1 MYRGYKIVANTAAGR
16 RRYMQYL
23 VPLVLACD
31 EIDRYDIWINTH
43 NGADIEFFKRL
54 AEEFPK
60 VNLVWQPD
68 GLVDGIRSINAFY
81 RQCVDDDSIYFK
93 LDDDLL
99 WIEPGGLKRM
109 IDFRIDNPDY
119 FLVTPLVINN
129 ALSTYLLEVCDRIK
143 LDGYYNSDAAHPV
156 LWRSGD
162 FAAQL
167 HRWFIDGYL
176 STGEWERLHVGA
188 HPVSMIRF
196 SINAILW
203 FGRDLRAI
211 GGEVPG
217 DDEEFLSVL
226 HPARTG
232 RTSCWNGDVV
242 ASHFAFYPQRASL
255 DALGILDEYGEI
267 LHRQYEADPAIRD
280 IDAKVR
286 RILVSVD
293 AAEPELMK
301 RPSPY
306 RSVPKLKNREKWK
319 RSFMK
324 RYNKLKKAFGGTRRP
339 CHIIR

>member
-31 EIDRYDIWINTH
+31 EIDRYDIWVNTH

-54 AEEFPK
+54 AEEYPK
-60 VNLVWQPD
+60 INLVWQPD

-81 RQCVDDDSIYFK
+81 RQCVDEDSIYFK

-109 IDFRIDNPDY
+109 IDFRIDHPDY

-129 ALSTYLLEVCDRIK
+129 ALSTYLLEVCYRIK

-176 STGEWERLHVGA
+176 STGEWEKLHVGV

-211 GGEVPG
+211 DGEVPD

-226 HPARTG
+226 YPARIG
-232 RTSCWNGDVV
+232 RANCWNGDVV
-242 ASHFAFYPQRASL
+242 ALHFAFYPQRAGL

-267 LHRQYEADPAIRD
+267 LHRQYATDTVIRK
-280 IDAKVR
+280 IDDKVQQ
-286 RILVSVD
+286 ILMSVD
-293 AAEPELMK
+293 AAEPELIK
-301 RPSPY
+301 TQSPY
-306 RSVPKLKNREKWK
+306 RSAPKVKNRGKWMSLVM
-319 RSFMK
+319 RI
-324 RYNKLKKAFGGTRRP
+324 YNKLKKVLGCTRKP
-339 CHIIR
+339 CYIIR